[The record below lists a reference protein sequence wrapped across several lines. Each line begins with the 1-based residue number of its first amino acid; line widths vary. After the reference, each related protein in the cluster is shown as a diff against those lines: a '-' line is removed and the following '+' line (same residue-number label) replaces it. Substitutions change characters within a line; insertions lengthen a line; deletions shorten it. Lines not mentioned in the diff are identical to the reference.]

1 MKQDKFLVL
10 GAVLNKVDFMN
21 YELVKKVWTDDDF
34 DLMGWHDSHIYG
46 IAFAMPYQIAFDID
60 YIFQWVSPTKDDK
73 YYKFWISPC
82 TLIFENVHDLNLD
95 IEISEPFEFEV
106 SDIKRE
112 VQGRPINAEYIK
124 RNLE

>member
-1 MKQDKFLVL
+1 MVL
-10 GAVLNKVDFMN
+10 RSL
-21 YELVKKVWTDDDF
+21 
-34 DLMGWHDSHIYG
+34 
-46 IAFAMPYQIAFDID
+46 MPYQIAFDID

-73 YYKFWISPC
+73 YNKFWISPC

-112 VQGRPINAEYIK
+112 VQGRPINAVYIK